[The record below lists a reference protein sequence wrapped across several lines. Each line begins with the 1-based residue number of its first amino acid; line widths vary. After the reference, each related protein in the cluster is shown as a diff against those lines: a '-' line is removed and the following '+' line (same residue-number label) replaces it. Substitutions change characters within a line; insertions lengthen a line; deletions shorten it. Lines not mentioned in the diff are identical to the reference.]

1 MKLPRLILPA
11 AALLAAAVPASAQT
25 QSVESFRKVISR
37 EVGYRYLLHLPPG
50 YAAEP
55 GRAWPLLVFL
65 HGSGERGDDP
75 WIVAKHGPPKLL
87 RTPAAEGPAAEAAR
101 LLANGFIVVSPQ
113 CPTGTWWDDDA
124 VLALV
129 DEIAGRYRVDPA
141 RVHLTGLSMG
151 GFGAW
156 SLALNH
162 PARFATV
169 VPICGGGNPSAVRRL
184 ARNRPAELKELNVWA
199 FHGAKDPTVAL
210 SESEVMVGALRQAGV
225 PRVQFTV
232 YPEARHDSWTETYDN
247 PALYTWLLEQRR

>member
-1 MKLPRLILPA
+1 
-11 AALLAAAVPASAQT
+11 
-25 QSVESFRKVISR
+25 
-37 EVGYRYLLHLPPG
+37 
-50 YAAEP
+50 
-55 GRAWPLLVFL
+55 
-65 HGSGERGDDP
+65 
-75 WIVAKHGPPKLL
+75 
-87 RTPAAEGPAAEAAR
+87 
-101 LLANGFIVVSPQ
+101 VVSPQ

-156 SLALNH
+156 SLALNQ